1 VKGYARGSPVH
12 RGYPSTHDNA
22 FDFNVL
28 ETRKGPW
35 LIRVDA
41 VMAADDSANV
51 SLQLL
56 FCKLNEDEPSETRR
70 LYAVVPAS
78 HLEIPQERVLIA
90 DQIRH
95 WIESTEGNGF
105 LDLASRISPRAA

>member
-1 VKGYARGSPVH
+1 MPEAH
-12 RGYPSTHDNA
+12 PSTVATLVHTHNNA

-56 FCKLNEDEPSETRR
+56 LCKLNEDEPSETRR

-95 WIESTEGNGF
+95 WIESTNGNGF
-105 LDLASRISPRAA
+105 LNLGSRISPRAA